1 MHKGKRGKW
10 DFIDMINGGVACL
23 ADEVQSR
30 ILQRRGLPPVPV
42 ARLFD
47 SNQSKQGDQYKCNA
61 QAHG

>member
-1 MHKGKRGKW
+1 MGFYRHDQWG
-10 DFIDMINGGVACL
+10 FACL

-30 ILQRRGLPPVPV
+30 ILQRSGLPPVPV

-61 QAHG
+61 QSHD